1 MAHAICYDARVVPDE
16 PVRGRTPPPWFRA
29 LSGIERMRAFS
40 RGLLPAPPLW
50 RLFGIRTTHVAAGTV
65 TTAMP
70 ASDACIAGNGQLE
83 IAPVMM
89 AALEGASITALPGGA
104 DAAPMRFTFKAFRP
118 AWPGRGNLVARARV
132 VNDSHL
138 YVFTEVHV
146 EDPDGRHVAQGSLH
160 SRVRAVEPAPPPPP
174 ETIPRVEVPVYETPD
189 PWARSFPVSAFAEIQ
204 EREHGLETMRGCGDG
219 RHHMPV
225 WSTWG
230 LNVPELEEGRGAMT
244 MPASEWFCALGAD
257 VSAQALSAFCDM
269 ATWCTALSLQRVGT
283 SVVVL
288 DSATR
293 FLLPVPADGRAVRAM
308 SITTPITPEQRLI
321 EIRVHDADARLV
333 AVSSGAMELLDR
345 GQRMRRPARTA
356 RRILATLLFTDIV
369 ESTTHAQRLGDTA
382 WRRLLEEHNQLV
394 RREVSRCNGTEVTTT
409 GDGFLVRFDAPAH
422 AIEAAQAIR
431 RATTGLGLRIR
442 AGVHVGECEADGAGL
457 TGVAVH
463 VASRIQAAAAPGE
476 ILVSSTVKDLAVG
489 SAHRFEDRGERELKG
504 VAEPCRLFAVADAAS

>member
-1 MAHAICYDARVVPDE
+1 MIPDE

-29 LSGIERMRAFS
+29 LSGIERMRGFS

-50 RLFGIRTTHVAAGTV
+50 RLLGIRTTHVAAGTV
-65 TTAMP
+65 TAVMP

-89 AALEGASITALPGGA
+89 AALEGASVTALPGGA

-138 YVFTEVHV
+138 YVFAEVHV

-160 SRVRAVEPAPPPPP
+160 SRVCVVEPAPPAPP
-174 ETIPRVEVPVYETPD
+174 ETMPRVEVPVHETPD
-189 PWARSFPVSAFAEIQ
+189 PWARSFPVSAFTEIQ

-219 RHHMPV
+219 RHTMPV
-225 WSTWG
+225 WAIYG
-230 LNVPELEEGRGAMT
+230 LRLPEVEEGRGAMA
-244 MPASEWFCALGAD
+244 MPASEWFCALGSS
-257 VSAQALSAFCDM
+257 VSAQAVSAFCDM
-269 ATWCTALSLQRVGT
+269 ATWCTALTLQRVGT

-288 DSATR
+288 DSGTR
-293 FLLPVPADGRAVRAM
+293 FLLPVPADGRPLRAT
-308 SITTPITPEQRLI
+308 SSTVAIAPDQLLLDV
-321 EIRVHDADARLV
+321 RVHDADTRLV
-333 AVSSGAMELLDR
+333 AVSSGAMEIIDR
-345 GQRMRRPARTA
+345 RQRTRRPARAA

-394 RREVSRCNGTEVTTT
+394 RREVSRCNGIEVTTT

-431 RATTGLGLRIR
+431 RATAGLGLHIR
-442 AGVHVGECEADGAGL
+442 AGVHVGECEADSAGL
-457 TGVAVH
+457 TGMAVH
-463 VASRIQAAAAPGE
+463 IASRIQAAAAPGE
-476 ILVSSTVKDLAVG
+476 VLVSSTVKDLAIG
-489 SAHRFEDRGERELKG
+489 STHRFVDQGVRELKG
-504 VAEPCRLFAVADAAS
+504 VPEPWRLYAIADAPA